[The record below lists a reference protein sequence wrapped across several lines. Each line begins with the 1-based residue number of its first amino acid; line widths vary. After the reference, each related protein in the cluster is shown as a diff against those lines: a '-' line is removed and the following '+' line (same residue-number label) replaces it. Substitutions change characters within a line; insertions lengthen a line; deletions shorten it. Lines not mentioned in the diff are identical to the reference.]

1 MRTSVSVTRRPNRSP
16 THPGDILRDDVL
28 PELGLSVSAFAR
40 ALGVSRQTVHRVL
53 IGKQGITAAMA
64 LRLGKFL
71 GNGPII
77 WLRMQETYDLWHAE
91 KAISK
96 PLSKVMR
103 HKAA

>member
-1 MRTSVSVTRRPNRSP
+1 MSASISVTRRPSRPP
-16 THPGDILRDDVL
+16 THPGAILREDVL
-28 PELGLSVSAFAR
+28 PELGLTVSAFAR
-40 ALGVSRQTVHRVL
+40 ALGVSRQTIHRLL
-53 IGKQGITAAMA
+53 IGRHGVTAEMA

-77 WLRMQETYDLWHAE
+77 WLRMQEAYDLWYAE

-96 PLSKVMR
+96 PLSKVIR